1 MSYGR
6 KKEVYQILKL
16 VESAKS
22 RKDKIQVLR
31 DNNIMAL
38 RDVLQGAFDPAIRFK
53 LPEGAP
59 PFTAN
64 EENTAPSSLLRHHR
78 FFKYFVEGV
87 GECEKLSNLRREKMF
102 IEVLEAIHPQDA
114 EIVIKMVAKK
124 TPLKGLTK
132 KLVQEALPDLIR

>member
-1 MSYGR
+1 MNHQKR
-6 KKEVYQILKL
+6 KEVYQILEL

-22 RKDKIQVLR
+22 RQDKIKVLR

-38 RDVLQGAFDPAIRFK
+38 RDVLQGTFDPAIQFK
-53 LPEGAP
+53 LPEGTP
-59 PFTAN
+59 PFNAN
-64 EENTAPSSLLRHHR
+64 EPNTAPSSLLRHHR

-87 GECEKLSNLRREKMF
+87 RECEKLNNAKREKMF
-102 IEVLEAIHPQDA
+102 IETLEAIHPADA